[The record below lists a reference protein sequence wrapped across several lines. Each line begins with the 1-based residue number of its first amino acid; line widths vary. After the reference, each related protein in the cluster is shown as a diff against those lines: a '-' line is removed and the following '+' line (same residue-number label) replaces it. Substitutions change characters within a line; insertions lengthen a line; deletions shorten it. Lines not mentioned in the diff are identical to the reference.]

1 MILDVHWCIGALVQK
16 HKTRTPWACRGMQG
30 AQRNHGQSKAG
41 TTSFAGQRS
50 NVATACNCYFFL
62 GGIRKLISA
71 LKVLDVLKRLGQDHL
86 YTSKKLR
93 RLRYVKLE
101 EMRACQ
107 LCILLKLLEIC
118 ETVSSRWFSSGGLMQ
133 RLTPRKLNWWR
144 LVPKPIG
151 FY

>member
-1 MILDVHWCIGALVQK
+1 MLQSLQSQADADDDPAAEEARAEKEEAPGSWMILDVHWCIGALVQK

-86 YTSKKLR
+86 YIYIYFYK
-93 RLRYVKLE
+93 
-101 EMRACQ
+101 APA
-107 LCILLKLLEIC
+107 
-118 ETVSSRWFSSGGLMQ
+118 
-133 RLTPRKLNWWR
+133 TPIRQA
-144 LVPKPIG
+144 
-151 FY
+151 